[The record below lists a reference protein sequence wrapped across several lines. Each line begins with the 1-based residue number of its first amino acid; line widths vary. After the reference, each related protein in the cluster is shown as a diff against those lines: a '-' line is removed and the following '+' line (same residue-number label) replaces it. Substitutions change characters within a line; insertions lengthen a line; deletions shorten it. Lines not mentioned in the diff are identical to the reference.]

1 MLLVKQNFSI
11 SELLAWPLLLPGTL
25 ACRALRLNKHND
37 LVRMLVNSLV
47 WTALGILVVIFV
59 T

>member
-1 MLLVKQNFSI
+1 MLLVKQNLSI
-11 SELLAWPLLLPGTL
+11 SELVAWPLLLPGTF
-25 ACRALRLNKHND
+25 ACRVLRVGKHHE

>member
-1 MLLVKQNFSI
+1 MLLVKQNLSI

-25 ACRALRLNKHND
+25 ACRVLRLDKNHD
-37 LVRMLVNSLV
+37 LVRMLVNSIV
-47 WTALGILVVIFV
+47 WTAVGILVVIFV